1 MSQKQSLL
9 IASPTGREARTQ
21 DHLGIIYIFSWGQV
35 PVRVYGSGDK
45 SIYFRE
51 SSPLASDERRGTYDE
66 KPGNITHPRVQPSR
80 ATVGSRYG
88 ESRSRVCICRCGHGS
103 TLACPMFISKCQGAH
118 EEVKAR
124 PRFPPFIT
132 MAETRSRPDC
142 FFAGRYQ
149 LGNFSCFFPFSF
161 PTFASFSVSV
171 GASTLIGR
179 LRSAGQVGFVL
190 FVHRECWDP
199 RAMTI
204 SR

>member
-1 MSQKQSLL
+1 M
-9 IASPTGREARTQ
+9 ARAVR
-21 DHLGIIYIFSWGQV
+21 GSAFVVVGMV
-35 PVRVYGSGDK
+35 P
-45 SIYFRE
+45 
-51 SSPLASDERRGTYDE
+51 
-66 KPGNITHPRVQPSR
+66 H
-80 ATVGSRYG
+80 
-88 ESRSRVCICRCGHGS
+88 

-149 LGNFSCFFPFSF
+149 LGKFSCFFSFSF
-161 PTFASFSVSV
+161 PTFASSSVSV
-171 GASTLIGR
+171 GASTLVGR

-199 RAMTI
+199 RAMTYLDEDLFRAVQWMLT
-204 SR
+204 SGRGRMPAKLMRVRCAVGA